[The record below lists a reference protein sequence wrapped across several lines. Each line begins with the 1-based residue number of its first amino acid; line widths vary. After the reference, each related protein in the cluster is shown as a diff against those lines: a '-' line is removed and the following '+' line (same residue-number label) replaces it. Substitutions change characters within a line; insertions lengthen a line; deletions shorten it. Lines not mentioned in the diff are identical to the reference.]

1 MKAYCI
7 NCKHLT
13 KENSHLWCPIYKMSV
28 DIKVVTQCSEF
39 NDIGGMSEIPTNH
52 YTLTD

>member
-13 KENSHLWCPIYKMSV
+13 KENGHLWCPIHKMSV
-28 DIKVVTQCSEF
+28 DTKAVTQCSGF

-52 YTLTD
+52 